1 MALEICVAVR
11 KLPRHGLD
19 FSGDQAQVVERA
31 RGGVSLIMADGQ
43 GNGEAARRTALLVAN
58 RCANLISE
66 GARDGATAR
75 AVHDLLYAQRG
86 GKVSATLTIV
96 SADLEARALLVS
108 QNGPDMVLVR
118 RQGVVE
124 RLMCPYGP
132 IGVDPSTKPF
142 VHEFPLG
149 EGTIIVAL
157 SDGVLAPDR
166 WSGDS
171 RVLDGIVGLVRS
183 AAEQGAEQLAQAIL
197 DLSHGEAK
205 GRARD
210 DMTVGVFGICSGT
223 DATARAFSLHLPA

>member
-1 MALEICVAVR
+1 MPLEIHVAVR
-11 KLPRHGLD
+11 KLPRHGLMW
-19 FSGDQAQVVERA
+19 SGDQAQVVERA

-96 SADLEARALLVS
+96 SADLEAKALLVS
-108 QNGPDMVLVR
+108 QNGPDVVLVR

-124 RLMCPYGP
+124 QLLCPYGP
-132 IGVDPSTKPF
+132 IGVDPTTKPF
-142 VHEFPLG
+142 VHEFPLS

-166 WSGDS
+166 WSQS
-171 RVLDGIVGLVRS
+171 HAVLDGIAELVRQ
-183 AAEQGAEQLAQAIL
+183 AAAGGSEDLGQAIL
-197 DLSHGEAK
+197 DLAHGRSQ
-205 GRARD
+205 GRPKD
-210 DMTVGVFGICSGT
+210 DMTVGVFGICSVPE
-223 DATARAFSLHLPA
+223 ATARVFSLHLPA

>member
-1 MALEICVAVR
+1 MGLEIHVAVR
-11 KLPRHGLD
+11 KLPRHGLNW
-19 FSGDQAQVVERA
+19 SGDQAQVVERA

-96 SADLEARALLVS
+96 SADLDAKALLVS
-108 QNGPDMVLVR
+108 QNGPDVVLVR

-124 RLMCPYGP
+124 QLSCPYGP
-132 IGVDPSTKPF
+132 IGVDPTTKPF
-142 VHEFPLG
+142 VHEFPLS
-149 EGTIIVAL
+149 EGTIIAAL

-166 WSGDS
+166 WSQTHD
-171 RVLDGIVGLVRS
+171 VLEGVAELVR
-183 AAEQGAEQLAQAIL
+183 AAAPDATELLAQTVL
-197 DLSHGEAK
+197 DLSHGQAK
-205 GRARD
+205 GRPRD
-210 DMTVGVFGICSGT
+210 DMTVGVFGICT
-223 DATARAFSLHLPA
+223 ATEATARVFSLHLPA

>member
-1 MALEICVAVR
+1 VALEIRVAVR
-11 KLPRHGLD
+11 KLPRHGLNW
-19 FSGDQAQVVERA
+19 SGDQAQVVERA

-58 RCANLISE
+58 RCAGLISE

-75 AVHDLLYAQRG
+75 AVHDFLYAQRG

-96 SADLEARALLVS
+96 SADLEAHALLVS
-108 QNGPDMVLVR
+108 QNGPDVVLVR

-124 RLMCPYGP
+124 RLLCPYGP
-132 IGVDPSTKPF
+132 IGVDPTTKPF

-166 WSGDS
+166 WSGGHA
-171 RVLDGIVGLVRS
+171 VLDGIGDLVRR
-183 AAEQGAEQLAQAIL
+183 GAESAVEELAQAIL

-205 GRARD
+205 GRPRD
-210 DMTVGVFGICSGT
+210 DMTVGVFGICSVT
-223 DATARAFSLHLPA
+223 EATARVFSLHVPA